1 MLFIYCITLQ
11 NALPGILIKNEI
23 TRSFIM
29 FIDVFIYLS
38 ILINIS
44 PHIRMASLG
53 TMNVL
58 DASINIMQLFV
69 VLFSIRKT
77 LVLGGDH
84 IN

>member
-1 MLFIYCITLQ
+1 
-11 NALPGILIKNEI
+11 
-23 TRSFIM
+23 M

-53 TMNVL
+53 TMNAF

-77 LVLGGDH
+77 LVSEGDH